1 MQIHMCACLEPRNDH
16 TYIAVLA
23 AGTMALVVLLASF
36 APRLQDSASVPA
48 HDIEVLPIKEMF
60 ARGIYQHLVETRFD
74 VPSVDVRRGESIAVS
89 FTVEEHYSHVEGKS
103 STSNDAIIL
112 MVWLSISSETLSG
125 AEILTM
131 ACAGELPVSKML
143 CGE

>member
-1 MQIHMCACLEPRNDH
+1 MFGGRKWS
-16 TYIAVLA
+16 YIAVLA
-23 AGTMALVVLLASF
+23 AGATVLVVLLASF
-36 APRLQDSASVPA
+36 APRSQDSASVSA
-48 HDIEVLPIKEMF
+48 HDIEVLPVKEMF
-60 ARGIYQHLVETRFD
+60 ARGIDQHLVETRFD

-89 FTVEEHYSHVEGKS
+89 FTVEHYSHVEGKS

-112 MVWLSISSETLSG
+112 MVWLSIWSETLSG
-125 AEILTM
+125 TEILTM

>member
-1 MQIHMCACLEPRNDH
+1 MCTCLEAGNDH
-16 TYIAVLA
+16 TYIAILA
-23 AGTMALVVLLASF
+23 AETMALVVLLASF
-36 APRLQDSASVPA
+36 APRSQDSASVPA
-48 HDIEVLPIKEMF
+48 HDIEVLLVKEMF
-60 ARGIYQHLVETRFD
+60 ARGIYQHLVETKFD

-89 FTVEEHYSHVEGKS
+89 FTVEHYSHVEGKS
-103 STSNDAIIL
+103 STSNDAVIL

>member
-1 MQIHMCACLEPRNDH
+1 MQIHICTCLEAGNDH

-23 AGTMALVVLLASF
+23 AETMALVVLLASF
-36 APRLQDSASVPA
+36 APRSQDSASVPA
-48 HDIEVLPIKEMF
+48 HDIEVLSVKEMF
-60 ARGIYQHLVETRFD
+60 ARGVYQHLVETRFD

-89 FTVEEHYSHVEGKS
+89 FTVEHYGHVEGKW
-103 STSNDAIIL
+103 STSNDAVIL

-125 AEILTM
+125 TEILTM
-131 ACAGELPVSKML
+131 ACDGELPVSKML

>member
-1 MQIHMCACLEPRNDH
+1 ML
-16 TYIAVLA
+16 
-23 AGTMALVVLLASF
+23 
-36 APRLQDSASVPA
+36 SV
-48 HDIEVLPIKEMF
+48 KGMF

-89 FTVEEHYSHVEGKS
+89 FTVEHYSHVEEKWP
-103 STSNDAIIL
+103 TSNDAVVL

-125 AEILTM
+125 TEILTM
-131 ACAGELPVSKML
+131 ACDCELPVSKML

>member
-1 MQIHMCACLEPRNDH
+1 MQIHMCAYLEAGNEH

-23 AGTMALVVLLASF
+23 AGTTALVVLLASF
-36 APRLQDSASVPA
+36 APRSQDSASVPA
-48 HDIEVLPIKEMF
+48 HDIEVLPVKELF
-60 ARGIYQHLVETRFD
+60 TRDIYQHLVETKFD

-89 FTVEEHYSHVEGKS
+89 FTVEHYSHVEGKW
-103 STSNDAIIL
+103 STSNDAVIL

-125 AEILTM
+125 TEILTM
-131 ACAGELPVSKML
+131 ACDGELPVSKML